1 MTRMY
6 YFMLQLSVADI
17 ITAVFTMLPEVL
29 WTLFG
34 LPVLA
39 PGKYRQGFHKEIKDF
54 LVHSFKFFGKENI
67 CPICHRFYGGNFV
80 CKGVKFGQMIGPY
93 LR

>member
-1 MTRMY
+1 MY

-39 PGKYRQGFHKEIKDF
+39 PGKYRQVFHTEFVLIP
-54 LVHSFKFFGKENI
+54 S
-67 CPICHRFYGGNFV
+67 NFV
-80 CKGVKFGQMIGPY
+80 EVETRAIVISLQVLRRKLRLQRSEIRPDDRTLSEVK
-93 LR
+93 

>member
-39 PGKYRQGFHKEIKDF
+39 PGKYRQGFHTEFVLIPSN
-54 LVHSFKFFGKENI
+54 LVETRAIVISATGFTAETSSAK
-67 CPICHRFYGGNFV
+67 V
-80 CKGVKFGQMIGPY
+80 
-93 LR
+93 